1 MKITSPELLAQAIR
15 NARVDHNLS
24 QQSVAELVGIKQ
36 NTVSSFENHPEKSRV
51 ETLFRL
57 LSALNLE
64 LSISERNQPPA
75 RTGWEQEW

>member
-64 LSISERNQPPA
+64 LSITERNQSPA
-75 RTGWEQEW
+75 GTGWKQEW

>member
-1 MKITSPELLAQAIR
+1 MKITSPDLLAQVLK
-15 NARVDHNLS
+15 NARIDHQLS

-64 LSISERNQPPA
+64 LSITERNKSPQG
-75 RTGWEQEW
+75 TGWEQEW

>member
-1 MKITSPELLAQAIR
+1 MRITSPEMLAQALR
-15 NARVDHNLS
+15 NARIDHHLS

-36 NTVSSFENHPEKSRV
+36 NTVSSFENHPESSRV

-64 LSISERNQPPA
+64 LSIRERNQPPED
-75 RTGWEQEW
+75 TGWKQEW

>member
-1 MKITSPELLAQAIR
+1 MKITSPDLLAQVLR
-15 NARVDHNLS
+15 NARIDDQLS
-24 QQSVAELVGIKQ
+24 QQSVAERVGIKQ

-64 LSISERNQPPA
+64 LSITERNKPPEG
-75 RTGWEQEW
+75 TGWEQEW

>member
-1 MKITSPELLAQAIR
+1 MKITSPELLAQAVR
-15 NARVDHNLS
+15 NARVDHHLS

-64 LSISERNQPPA
+64 LSITERNQPPA
-75 RTGWEQEW
+75 QTGWEQEW